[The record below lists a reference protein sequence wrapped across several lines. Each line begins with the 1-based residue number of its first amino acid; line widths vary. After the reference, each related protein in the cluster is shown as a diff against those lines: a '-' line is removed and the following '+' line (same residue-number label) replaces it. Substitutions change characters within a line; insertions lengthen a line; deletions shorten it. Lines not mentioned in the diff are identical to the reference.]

1 MFGRS
6 SHVRRRPLRRLHRAV
21 VPALGAALLVGLLPA
36 QSLALP
42 PDPAVEEK
50 GRETLDLETLDQ
62 DEPVV
67 GETFER
73 DLGTLK
79 VEVPDDQEAAPAGTV
94 TAPVADSAPINF
106 DSPVSTTTQA
116 SARAGTTARQVALT
130 PVGDLPVSLG
140 QAPEQPAPTGTWS
153 VQVFGRTASV
163 SQGVDGAVVK
173 VQAPDTGSVPISVK
187 LDYTKFK
194 NLYGADWASRLRFV
208 QFPECYLDT
217 PEVEACQEYEE
228 LETTND
234 TKAQS
239 ITATVDPTADGT
251 VTPAS
256 AEATGAAD
264 GPSIAQAAFRT
275 SVTPVAAA
283 GDTAVVGAVDSGS
296 GAGGT
301 FRATPLASNGKWGAG
316 GSSGAFTWSY
326 PLTIPAAPAG
336 PAPGISFNYNS
347 QTVDGRVAVSSPQS
361 SWIGEGWDYDPGHIE
376 RRYRT
381 CQDDRKTLKSGTPNN
396 TARKDKTSD
405 LCWVSYNAVM
415 SLGGRSVEL
424 VRDAP
429 AGSNPETDTEIYRPQ
444 SDDGTRVERRTG
456 GANGDNNG
464 EYWIVT
470 TQDGTKYYF
479 GLNQVG
485 GGHAD
490 TSSLSTAP
498 VFGNHPGEPCHATS
512 FADSRCGV
520 GKKQAWR
527 WGLDKVVDVHGN
539 TMVVNWKQ
547 ETNYYAVK
555 KKFTTPEQYD
565 RYAYPMSIE
574 YGMRPSALTKPSA
587 TVEFGAK
594 QRCLKSETVCASTN
608 FDKTDDPGAY
618 RPWWDTPGNLNCK
631 STSKLCPSFPS
642 FWTQMRLDSVTT
654 KAARAGQSGLGK
666 VDTYQLHQSFPEDW
680 YDTAPGLWLNS
691 ITRRGFAPGDTTG
704 TLQHE
709 DGVSFAEYS
718 VSSTSPLKDRLKDR
732 QLPNL
737 VPSGPND
744 RRPAFTR
751 PRIGTVATEHGGDI
765 EVEYKGGCA
774 TEPSEDKGE
783 NNGPCYPVRWSPDG
797 DEKTPAKAWFN
808 KYVVD
813 SVTETDKVTSH
824 GKSIHTT
831 YKYTDPAWAKSDDE
845 FTRPSL
851 RTYSVWRGYRQ
862 VAVTKGSRTS
872 NQLNFPQAQSYSETR
887 YFLGVGGAVKDST
900 ETQTLLADDAPQ
912 YAGMTA
918 ETITYRDADKRIHKR
933 TLNYPWSKQTA
944 SRSREAENGTD
955 MDPLLA
961 HRSGIQRTE
970 DIQQVDSSW
979 RAVRTLTTVDD
990 TYGLPIQVETAVVKP
1005 NGGTGET
1012 LSDQT
1017 CTKTSY
1023 VHNTSVWLI
1032 GLPKQQ
1038 RSTGTSCA
1046 AHDTADPATKLIK
1059 AVQNSY
1065 DGIGYG
1071 ETPTKGLV
1079 TAAAGVNGAGTS
1091 YSVVTKTTYDP
1102 LGRIRTITK
1111 PGAGTTE
1118 TQYTPADA
1126 GGPVTSVKTI
1136 NAKGHAV
1143 ITAFDPGRS
1152 LALTITDANGRVT
1165 RNEYDALGRLVK
1177 GWSPS
1182 RSSGGKT
1189 PDVEIAY
1196 QAAVATSAETRPAA
1210 VTTKALKDDGT
1221 YSRQVAIYDG
1231 LMRQVQ
1237 TQSEA
1242 HGPGRII
1249 SDTKYDD
1256 HGLVAEQ
1263 TSGYLAKGEPT
1274 AELFAPRSK
1283 ALIPSR
1289 VAHVYDGLERP
1300 SIQLTYHGDTY
1311 RGDYLSYTFYDD
1323 TSAFTDPAGST
1334 APQTR
1339 TYTDALGRVTA
1350 IRHYKDNAAKTNWE
1364 PATSETS
1371 GRRTTYEYDARGY
1384 RTKVTDPAGNAWTY
1398 TYDARGR
1405 MTSTT
1410 DPDTGGTETS
1420 YDDADRP
1427 VKVTDAKSRSTYTD
1441 YDELGRVTFVREGSA
1456 TATPVKSFTYDSLSG
1471 ALGQPVAATRHTSGG
1486 DYINRVTGYDTD
1498 YRPTGSE
1505 TVIPSNTLTAG
1516 LSGTYPYAYTYTQ
1529 TGNPQSVTLPAV
1541 GGLAKEKV
1549 VTRYN
1554 SDGLPESTSGLAW
1567 YTSDA
1572 TYSPYGEALRTV
1584 SSSQPYRVWTTNF
1597 VDPHTGS
1604 LQRTVTDRETSGPH
1618 RITDSYYS
1626 YDASGTITSNA
1637 RKLSDATWDT
1647 QCFTYD
1653 VMGELVNAWTSN
1665 ITPAGNATGCK
1676 ASNGA
1681 TWGYRTDYR
1690 NSSGPVA
1697 HAPDT
1702 ASDKSSP
1709 DASLSSTLAATAPDA
1724 QTGATEATSY
1734 HQSFTFD
1741 WLGNRATLTEHD
1753 PADATKNVT
1762 YTYGYATTSQ
1772 PHTMKGISSNP
1783 SGKGSNYTYDAVG
1796 NTETRSLSATTQNLT
1811 WTSEDKLDTITGDG
1825 KKTTYVYDAAGNR
1838 ILEKSPSGSTL
1849 YLGDSEVTT
1858 DATGVVTRASRSYAQ
1873 PGAPVVTRTTSNG
1886 ATTGH
1891 KLNILLADH
1900 LGTANTAV
1908 EVSSGQPV
1916 TRRAF
1921 KPYGEARG
1929 TKPASWPNKRS
1940 YLGVGIDDAATGL
1953 THIGAREY
1961 DQNSGRF
1968 LSADPVIDFTEP
1980 LQMNGY
1986 AYAGNSPVSH
1996 SDPTG
2001 LCRADQCGVGVP
2013 KGDGSGEIITTG
2025 PIDPGNPSAGSCHN
2039 GSCSRPASGGG
2050 GGGGDSGNGA
2060 AWVSSQTPTTNNVQD
2075 LLRHFQM
2082 NSPNGDSPNS
2092 NYWVTP
2098 VYENSGPANAC
2109 FGREACRQAYVYL
2122 LKHDDVAK
2130 AKSIAANYCVENFNK
2145 CVADSEA
2152 FERGKLIESFVA
2164 ALIGGGKGAARGA
2177 TGRGAGL
2184 VGCNCFL
2191 AGTDVLMSDGTTKDI
2206 EDIQIGDEVQAR
2218 DPETGESGPRKVTRL
2233 LVTDDDKHFNE
2244 LSIATE
2250 NGVEKLTATHEHP
2263 FWSPSERDWIEASDL
2278 AAGMTLLT
2286 AGGETAI
2293 VTGNRA
2299 FTKHVRTYN
2308 FTVDDLHTYYV
2319 LAGETPVLVHN
2330 SSCPKGRISLG
2341 NGMFQHPDGSIR
2353 NAKGHFAKST
2363 GTRVGAEAEARLW
2376 DSLEQQGLRIIRR
2389 PVAVRGNGKQLRTF
2403 DGAIDIGNGQ
2413 VIGIE
2418 VKSGG
2423 ASLTKEQ
2430 RAFDTW
2436 LNTSGSTAQGV
2447 GLSSGSTA
2455 VGVYMW
2461 KVP

>member
-6 SHVRRRPLRRLHRAV
+6 SHVRRRRLRTAV
-21 VPALGAALLVGLLPA
+21 VPALGAALLVGLLPT

-50 GRETLDLETLDQ
+50 GRETLDLVALDQ

-67 GETFER
+67 GDTFER
-73 DLGTLK
+73 DLETLK
-79 VEVPDDQEAAPAGTV
+79 VKIPKDRQAAPAGTA
-94 TAPVADSAPINF
+94 TPPAADSAPVDF
-106 DSPVSTTTQA
+106 DSPASATTQA
-116 SARAGTTARQVALT
+116 SARVGTTARQVALT
-130 PVGDLPVSLG
+130 PAEDLPVSLG

-153 VQVFGRTASV
+153 VQVYDRAATV
-163 SQGVDGAVVK
+163 SQGVDGAIVK
-173 VQAPDTGSVPISVK
+173 VQAPDSGSVPISVR
-187 LDYTKFK
+187 LDYTGFK

-208 QFPECYLDT
+208 QFPECYLTSPD
-217 PEVEACQEYEE
+217 VEACQEYEE
-228 LETTND
+228 LETVND
-234 TKAQS
+234 AKAES
-239 ITATVDPTADGT
+239 ITATVDPAADGT

-256 AEATGAAD
+256 AATTDAA
-264 GPSIAQAAFRT
+264 GTSIAQAAYLT
-275 SVTPVAAA
+275 SATPVGATGDAA
-283 GDTAVVGAVDSGS
+283 VLGALDSGG
-296 GAGGT
+296 GAGGS
-301 FRATPLASNGKWGAG
+301 FKATPLGSNGKWEAG

-326 PLTIPAAPAG
+326 PLMVPAAPAG
-336 PAPGISFNYNS
+336 PAPTVSLNYNS
-347 QTVDGRVAVSSPQS
+347 QTVDGRVAVSSPQA

-376 RRYRT
+376 RSHRT
-381 CQDDRKTLKSGTPNN
+381 CQDDRKAMKSGTPNN
-396 TARKDKTSD
+396 TAGKDKTSD

-456 GANGDNNG
+456 GTNGDNNG

-470 TQDGTKYYF
+470 HRDGTKYYF

-490 TSSLSTAP
+490 TDSVSTVP
-498 VFGNHPGEPCHATS
+498 VFGNHPEEPCHATT
-512 FADSRCGV
+512 FAASRCGT

-555 KKFTTPEQYD
+555 KKLTTPEQYD
-565 RYAYPMSIE
+565 RYAYPTLIE
-574 YGMRPSALTKPSA
+574 YGMRSDLTKPSA
-587 TVEFGAK
+587 TVEFGVK
-594 QRCLKSETVCASTN
+594 QRCLKSETACTATN
-608 FDKTDDPGAY
+608 FAKTDDPGAY

-631 STSKLCPSFPS
+631 STSKMCPAFPS

-654 KAARAGQSGLGK
+654 KAARAGQASPGK
-666 VDTYQLHQSFPEDW
+666 VDTYQLHQSFPENW
-680 YDTAPGLWLNS
+680 YDTSPGLWLNS

-718 VSSTSPLKDRLKDR
+718 VGSTSPLHDRLKDR

-737 VPSGPND
+737 VHSGPND
-744 RRPAFTR
+744 QRPAFTR
-751 PRIGTVATEHGGDI
+751 PRIGTVATEYGGDI

-783 NNGPCYPVRWSPDG
+783 SNGPCYPVRWSPDG
-797 DEKTPAKAWFN
+797 DEKTPAKSWFN

-813 SVTETDKVTSH
+813 SVTETDKVTPQ

-831 YKYTDPAWAKSDDE
+831 YRYTDPAWAKSDDE

-851 RTYSVWRGYRQ
+851 RTHSVWRGYGQ

-872 NQLNFPQAQSYSETR
+872 NQPNIPQAQSYSETR
-887 YFLGVGGAVKDST
+887 YFLGVGGPVKDST
-900 ETQTLLADDAPQ
+900 DTHTLLADDAPQ

-918 ETITYRDADKRIHKR
+918 ETITYRDADKRIHSR

-944 SRSREAENGTD
+944 SRPRETENGTD
-955 MDPLLA
+955 MEPLLA

-970 DIQQVDSSW
+970 QIQQVDKSW

-990 TYGLPIQVETAVVKP
+990 TYGLPTQVETAVVKP
-1005 NGGTGET
+1005 NGSAGET

-1023 VHNTSVWLI
+1023 VHNTSAWLI
-1032 GLPKQQ
+1032 GLLKEQ
-1038 RSTGTSCA
+1038 RTTGTSCA
-1046 AHDTADPATKLIK
+1046 AHDTADPATKLIT
-1059 AVQNSY
+1059 AVRNSY
-1065 DGIGYG
+1065 DDLGYG
-1071 ETPTKGLV
+1071 ETPAKGRV
-1079 TAAAGVNGAGTS
+1079 TSAAGVNGAGTS
-1091 YSVVTKTTYDP
+1091 YSVVTRTTYDP
-1102 LGRIRTITK
+1102 LGRIRTVTK
-1111 PGAGTTE
+1111 PDAGTTE
-1118 TQYTPADA
+1118 TQYTPADT

-1143 ITAFDPGRS
+1143 TTTFDPGRS
-1152 LALTITDANGRVT
+1152 LPLTITDANGRVT
-1165 RNEYDALGRLVK
+1165 RSEYDALGRLVK

-1182 RSSGGKT
+1182 RSSGGKS

-1210 VTTKALKDDGT
+1210 VTMKTLKDDGT
-1221 YSRQVAIYDG
+1221 YSRQVTIYDG
-1231 LMRQVQ
+1231 LMRPVQ

-1249 SDTKYDD
+1249 TDTKYDD

-1274 AELFAPRSK
+1274 SELFAPRSK

-1289 VAHVYDGLERP
+1289 VVHLYDGLERP

-1311 RGDYLSYTFYDD
+1311 RADYVSYTFYDD
-1323 TSAFTDPAGST
+1323 TSAFTDPSGST

-1339 TYTDALGRVTA
+1339 TYSDALGRVTA
-1350 IRHYKDNAAKTNWE
+1350 IRHYKDNAAGSNWN
-1364 PATSETS
+1364 PATSENS
-1371 GRRTTYEYDARGY
+1371 GRKTTYEYDARGY

-1405 MTSTT
+1405 VTSTT
-1410 DPDTGGTETS
+1410 DPDTGRTDVW

-1427 VKVTDAKSRSTYTD
+1427 VKTTDAKSRTTYTD
-1441 YDELGRVTFVREGSA
+1441 YDELGRVRFVREGSA
-1456 TATPVKSFTYDSLSG
+1456 TASPLKSFTYDSLPG
-1471 ALGQPVAATRHTSGG
+1471 ALGQPVASTRHSSGG

-1505 TVIPSNTLTAG
+1505 TVIPSNTLTTG
-1516 LSGTYPYAYTYTQ
+1516 LAGTYASAYTYTQ
-1529 TGNPQSVTLPAV
+1529 TGKPQSVTLPAV

-1549 VTRYN
+1549 VTRYD
-1554 SDGLPESTSGLAW
+1554 SDGLAESTSGLAW

-1572 TYSPYGEALRTV
+1572 TYSPFGEVLRTV

-1597 VDPHTGS
+1597 VDPHTGT

-1618 RITDSYYS
+1618 RITDSHYS

-1637 RKLSDATWDT
+1637 RELSDATWDT

-1653 VMGELVNAWTSN
+1653 VMGELVNAWTSD

-1676 ASNGA
+1676 ASNGT

-1697 HAPDT
+1697 HAADT

-1709 DASLSSTLAATAPDA
+1709 DASLSSTLAAAAPDA
-1724 QTGATEATSY
+1724 ATVATGTTAY

-1741 WLGNRATLTEHD
+1741 WLGNRATLTEKD
-1753 PADATKNVT
+1753 SADTTKNVT
-1762 YTYGYATTSQ
+1762 YTYGYGTTAQ
-1772 PHTMKGISSNP
+1772 PHTMKSISSNP
-1783 SGKGSNYTYDAVG
+1783 SGKGSSYTYDVVG
-1796 NTETRSLSATTQNLT
+1796 NTESRSLPATTQQLT
-1811 WTSEDKLDTITGDG
+1811 WTSENRLDTITDDG

-1838 ILEKSPSGSTL
+1838 LLENSPSGSTL
-1849 YLGDSEVTT
+1849 YLGGTEVTT
-1858 DATGVVTRASRSYAQ
+1858 NSTGAITKASRAYAQ
-1873 PGAPVVTRTTSNG
+1873 PGAPTVTRTTTNG

-1891 KLNILLADH
+1891 KLNVLLADH
-1900 LGTANTAV
+1900 LGTANTSV

-1916 TRRAF
+1916 TRRES
-1921 KPYGEARG
+1921 KPYGDARG
-1929 TKPASWPNKRS
+1929 PKPTNWPNKRG

-1968 LSADPVIDFTEP
+1968 LSADPVIDFTQP

-2013 KGDGSGEIITTG
+2013 KGDGSGDIITNG

-2039 GSCSRPASGGG
+2039 GSCSRPGSSGGG
-2050 GGGGDSGNGA
+2050 GGTSGGGGQAVVVDLGNGK
-2060 AWVSSQTPTTNNVQD
+2060 PTLPPAKIYQEFQKKLPSIGQLQRNNVYFSD
-2075 LLRHFQM
+2075 LSYELLVELYFRERCTAGTSAIDECSALRNFYDGWKHVDEIDTVDTCPICGNVGFQSIM
-2082 NSPNGDSPNS
+2082 
-2092 NYWVTP
+2092 T
-2098 VYENSGPANAC
+2098 
-2109 FGREACRQAYVYL
+2109 YVGARG
-2122 LKHDDVAK
+2122 V
-2130 AKSIAANYCVENFNK
+2130 
-2145 CVADSEA
+2145 
-2152 FERGKLIESFVA
+2152 GKLKW
-2164 ALIGGGKGAARGA
+2164 GCGK
-2177 TGRGAGL
+2177 
-2184 VGCNCFL
+2184 CFL
-2191 AGTDVLMSDGTTKDI
+2191 AGTDVLMADGTTKDI
-2206 EDIQIGDEVQAR
+2206 EDVEAGDKVLAT
-2218 DPETGESGPRKVTRL
+2218 DPETGESGPRRVTRL
-2233 LVTDDDKHFNE
+2233 IVTEDDKHFNE
-2244 LSIATE
+2244 LSIATAD
-2250 NGVEKLTATHEHP
+2250 GVEKLTATYEHP
-2263 FWSPSERDWIEASDL
+2263 FWSPSEEEWVEAGDL
-2278 AAGMTLLT
+2278 EPGMTLLT
-2286 AGGETAI
+2286 DESDTVVVTA
-2293 VTGNRA
+2293 NRS
-2299 FTKHVRTYN
+2299 FSKHAVTYN
-2308 FTVDDLHTYYV
+2308 LTVDDLHTYYV
-2319 LAGETPVLVHN
+2319 LAGGTPVLVHN
-2330 SSCPKGRISLG
+2330 STPCTPAIGPQRPTGVGDDWVARAADNGKGSVWQKPGSTG
-2341 NGMFQHPDGSIR
+2341 NADMLRVMNPTGRYPDGYVRFTNKHGQPIGLDGKPGSKADTHIPM
-2353 NAKGHFAKST
+2353 NPD
-2363 GTRVGAEAEARLW
+2363 GTYPLPVGW
-2376 DSLEQQGLRIIRR
+2376 
-2389 PVAVRGNGKQLRTF
+2389 
-2403 DGAIDIGNGQ
+2403 
-2413 VIGIE
+2413 
-2418 VKSGG
+2418 
-2423 ASLTKEQ
+2423 
-2430 RAFDTW
+2430 
-2436 LNTSGSTAQGV
+2436 
-2447 GLSSGSTA
+2447 
-2455 VGVYMW
+2455 
-2461 KVP
+2461 

>member
-6 SHVRRRPLRRLHRAV
+6 SHVRRRRLRRLRTAV

-73 DLGTLK
+73 DLETLK
-79 VEVPDDQEAAPAGTV
+79 VEVPEDQQAAPAGTA
-94 TAPVADSAPINF
+94 TAPAAGSAPISF
-106 DSPVSTTTQA
+106 GSPVSATTQA
-116 SARAGTTARQVALT
+116 SVRTGTTARQVALT
-130 PVGDLPVSLG
+130 PVGDLPVRLG
-140 QAPEQPAPTGTWS
+140 QAPDQPAPTGTWS
-153 VQVFGRTASV
+153 VQVFDRTAPV
-163 SQGVDGAVVK
+163 SQGVDGALIK
-173 VQAPDTGSVPISVK
+173 VQAPDTGSVPISVQ
-187 LDYTKFK
+187 LDYSKFK
-194 NLYGADWASRLRFV
+194 NLYGADWASRLHFV

-217 PEVEACQEYEE
+217 PDIEACQDYEE

-234 TKAQS
+234 TKTQS
-239 ITATVDPTADGT
+239 ITATVDPAADGE
-251 VTPAS
+251 VAPAS
-256 AEATGAAD
+256 ATNTDSD
-264 GPSIAQAAFRT
+264 GPSIAQAAYRT
-275 SVTPVAAA
+275 SATSVAATGGA
-283 GDTAVVGAVDSGS
+283 AVISAVDSGG

-301 FRATPLASNGKWGAG
+301 FKATPLASSGKWEAG
-316 GSSGAFTWSY
+316 GSAGAFSWSY
-326 PLTIPAAPAG
+326 PLLVPAAPAG
-336 PAPGISFNYNS
+336 PAPTVSLNYNS
-347 QTVDGRVAVSSPQS
+347 QTVDGRVAVSSPQA

-381 CQDDRKTLKSGTPNN
+381 CQDDRKAMKSGTPNN
-396 TARKDKTSD
+396 TAKKDKTSD

-429 AGSNPETDTEIYRPQ
+429 AGSNPESDTEIYHPQ
-444 SDDGTRVERRTG
+444 NDDGIRVERRTG

-470 TQDGTKYYF
+470 HKDGTKYYF
-479 GLNQVG
+479 GLDQVG

-490 TSSLSTAP
+490 TDSVSTVP
-498 VFGNHPGEPCHATS
+498 VFGNHPGEPCHATA
-512 FADSRCGV
+512 FAGSRCGA

-555 KKFTTPEQYD
+555 KKLTSPEQYD
-565 RYAYPMSIE
+565 RYAYPTSVE
-574 YGMRPSALTKPSA
+574 YGMRSDLTKPSA

-594 QRCLKSETVCASTN
+594 QRCLKSETVCDAAN
-608 FDKTDDPGAY
+608 FAKTDDPGAY

-631 STSKLCPSFPS
+631 STSKLCPAFPS
-642 FWTQMRLDSVTT
+642 FWTQMRLDTVTT
-654 KAARAGQSGLGK
+654 KAARAGQTGLGK

-704 TLQHE
+704 TLQHK

-718 VSSTSPLKDRLKDR
+718 VGATSPLRARLKDR

-744 RRPAFTR
+744 QRPAFTR
-751 PRIGTVATEHGGDI
+751 PRIGAVATEYGGDI

-774 TEPSEDKGE
+774 AEPSEDKGE
-783 NNGPCYPVRWSPDG
+783 RNGTCYPVRWSPDG

-808 KYVVD
+808 KYVVH

-824 GKSIHTT
+824 GKPVHTT
-831 YKYTDPAWAKSDDE
+831 YKYTEPAWARSDDE

-862 VAVTKGSRTS
+862 VAVTKGSSTS
-872 NQLNFPQAQSYSETR
+872 NQPNIPQAQSYSETR

-900 ETQTLLADDAPQ
+900 GTYTLLTDDAPQ

-944 SRSREAENGTD
+944 SRSREAEDGTD
-955 MDPLLA
+955 MAPLLA
-961 HRSGIQRTE
+961 HRSGIERTE
-970 DIQQVDSSW
+970 EIQRVDSSW

-1005 NGGTGET
+1005 NGSTGET

-1017 CTKTSY
+1017 CTKTWY
-1023 VHNTSVWLI
+1023 VHNTSAWLI
-1032 GLPKQQ
+1032 GLPKEQ

-1046 AHDTADPATKLIK
+1046 AHDTADPATKLIN

-1065 DGIGYG
+1065 DNLEYG
-1071 ETPTKGLV
+1071 QTPTKGRV
-1079 TAAAGVNGAGTS
+1079 TSAAGINGAGTS

-1102 LGRIRTITK
+1102 LGRLRTVTK
-1111 PGAGTTE
+1111 PGVGTTQ
-1118 TQYTPADA
+1118 TQYTPADT

-1136 NAKGHAV
+1136 NAMGHAV
-1143 ITAFDPGRS
+1143 TTTFDPGRS
-1152 LALTITDANGRVT
+1152 LALTISDANGRVT

-1182 RSSGGKT
+1182 RSSGGKS

-1210 VTTKALKDDGT
+1210 VTMKTLKDDGT

-1249 SDTKYDD
+1249 TDTKYGD

-1263 TSGYLAKGEPT
+1263 TSGYLAKDEPA

-1289 VAHVYDGLERP
+1289 VQHIYDGLERP

-1311 RGDYLSYTFYDD
+1311 KGDFVAYTFYDD

-1350 IRHYKDNAAKTNWE
+1350 IRHYKDNAAKSNWDA
-1364 PATSETS
+1364 ATSEDS

-1384 RTKVTDPAGNAWTY
+1384 RTKVTDPAGNTWTY
-1398 TYDARGR
+1398 TYDARGGV
-1405 MTSTT
+1405 TSTT
-1410 DPDTGGTETS
+1410 DPDTGKTETS

-1427 VKVTDAKSRSTYTD
+1427 VKSTDAKSRTTYTD
-1441 YDELGRVTFVREGSA
+1441 YDELGRITLVREGSA
-1456 TATPVKSFTYDSLSG
+1456 TAAPVKSFTYDSLPG
-1471 ALGQPVAATRHTSGG
+1471 ALGLPVASTRHTAGG
-1486 DYINRVTGYDTD
+1486 DYVNRVTGYDTD

-1505 TVIPSNTLTAG
+1505 TVIPSNAATAG
-1516 LSGTYPYAYTYTQ
+1516 LAGTYPYTYTYTQ
-1529 TGNPQSVTLPAV
+1529 TGKPQSVTLPAV

-1554 SDGLPESTSGLAW
+1554 GDGLAESTSGLAW

-1618 RITDSYYS
+1618 RITDGYYS
-1626 YDASGTITSNA
+1626 YDPSGTITSNA
-1637 RKLSDATWDT
+1637 RKLSAASGDTWDT

-1676 ASNGA
+1676 AANGT
-1681 TWGYRTDYR
+1681 TWGYRTDHR
-1690 NSSGPVA
+1690 PSSGPVA

-1702 ASDKSSP
+1702 VSDKSSP
-1709 DASLSSTLAATAPDA
+1709 DASLSSTLAATAPDTA
-1724 QTGATEATSY
+1724 TVATGATAY

-1741 WLGNRATLTEHD
+1741 WLGNRATLTERD
-1753 PADATKNVT
+1753 PADATKNVA
-1762 YTYGYATTSQ
+1762 YTYGYGTTSQ
-1772 PHTMKGISSNP
+1772 PHTMKWISSNP
-1783 SGKGSNYTYDAVG
+1783 SGKGSTYTYDAVG
-1796 NTETRSLSATTQNLT
+1796 NTEVRDLSTTTQNLT
-1811 WTSEDKLDTITGDG
+1811 WTSENKLDTITDDG

-1838 ILEKSPSGSTL
+1838 ILENSPSGSTL
-1849 YLGDSEVTT
+1849 HLGETEVTT
-1858 DATGVVTRASRSYAQ
+1858 DATGLITRASRSYAQ
-1873 PGAPVVTRTTSNG
+1873 PGAPTVTRTASNG

-1891 KLNILLADH
+1891 KLNVLLADH
-1900 LGTANTAV
+1900 LGTANTTV
-1908 EVSSGQPV
+1908 EVSTGQPV

-1921 KPYGEARG
+1921 KPYGELRG
-1929 TKPASWPNKRS
+1929 PKPPTWPNKRG
-1940 YLGVGIDDAATGL
+1940 YLGVGIDDTATGL

-1968 LSADPVIDFTEP
+1968 LSVDPIIDIADP

-1986 AYAGNSPVSH
+1986 AYSNNSPVSD

-2001 LCRADQCGVGVP
+2001 LWCDGCNDG
-2013 KGDGSGEIITTG
+2013 KGWTRPDGGTQGDPGGGKNADGSVRGT
-2025 PIDPGNPSAGSCHN
+2025 PH
-2039 GSCSRPASGGG
+2039 GGG
-2050 GGGGDSGNGA
+2050 GGGG
-2060 AWVSSQTPTTNNVQD
+2060 VQTVVVDLGDGKPTLPPEKIYQEFQKKLPSLGQLQRNNVYFSD
-2075 LLRHFQM
+2075 LSYELMVELYFRERCQAGTSAIDECGALRKFYGGWKHVDSIDAVDTCPICGNVGFQSIM
-2082 NSPNGDSPNS
+2082 
-2092 NYWVTP
+2092 T
-2098 VYENSGPANAC
+2098 
-2109 FGREACRQAYVYL
+2109 YVGARG
-2122 LKHDDVAK
+2122 V
-2130 AKSIAANYCVENFNK
+2130 
-2145 CVADSEA
+2145 
-2152 FERGKLIESFVA
+2152 GKLKWSP
-2164 ALIGGGKGAARGA
+2164 R
-2177 TGRGAGL
+2177 
-2184 VGCNCFL
+2184 CNRCFL
-2191 AGTDVLMSDGTTKDI
+2191 AGTDVLMADGTTEDI
-2206 EDIQIGDEVQAR
+2206 EDIEVGDKVLAT
-2218 DPETGESGPRKVTRL
+2218 DPETGKSGPRKVTRL
-2233 LVTDDDKHFNE
+2233 IVTEHDKHFNE
-2244 LSIATE
+2244 LSIATAD
-2250 NGVEKLTATHEHP
+2250 GVEKLTATYEHP
-2263 FWSPSERDWIEASDL
+2263 FWSPSEGEWVDAGAL
-2278 AAGMTLLT
+2278 KAGMTLLT
-2286 AGGETAI
+2286 DEGDTVI
-2293 VTGNRA
+2293 VAANRS
-2299 FTKHVRTYN
+2299 FTRYARTYN
-2308 FTVDDLHTYYV
+2308 LTVDDLHTYYV
-2319 LAGETPVLVHN
+2319 LAGKTPVLVHN
-2330 SSCPKGRISLG
+2330 S
-2341 NGMFQHPDGSIR
+2341 NGMCGTADPFSFRRTEALSGKGSIK
-2353 NAKGHFAKST
+2353 N
-2363 GTRVGAEAEARLW
+2363 V
-2376 DSLEQQGLRIIRR
+2376 DSLTASMRENGWQGDPIWVANVGGDLYILNGHHRVAAAKRAGINVPYRILPDEEIRAR
-2389 PVAVRGNGKQLRTF
+2389 YP
-2403 DGAIDIGNGQ
+2403 
-2413 VIGIE
+2413 
-2418 VKSGG
+2418 GG
-2423 ASLTKEQ
+2423 ADDIT
-2430 RAFDTW
+2430 
-2436 LNTSGSTAQGV
+2436 TAWAEV
-2447 GLSSGSTA
+2447 GPDRLVNKYKKPG
-2455 VGVYMW
+2455 YR
-2461 KVP
+2461 